1 MKYRIYITQTWSFTD
16 VIEAGSLDDAMEKAG
31 EIAVDIDPIT
41 GDMTFGDDY
50 VEVEEVR

>member
-16 VIEAGSLDDAMEKAG
+16 VIEAESLDDAMEKAG
-31 EIAVDIDPIT
+31 EIAADIDPIT